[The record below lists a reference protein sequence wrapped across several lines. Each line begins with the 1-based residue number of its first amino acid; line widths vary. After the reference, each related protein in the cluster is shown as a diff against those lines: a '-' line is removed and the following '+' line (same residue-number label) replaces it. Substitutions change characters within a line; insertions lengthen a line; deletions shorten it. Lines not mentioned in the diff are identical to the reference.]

1 MTALPAMRP
10 RPWLALGGLLA
21 LLLPACW
28 PYLAGEL
35 PRTNDTEALV
45 YRAFALL
52 QSLRAGD
59 WLARWAPQLVHGYG
73 YPVFHYFPNLT
84 FYLLAGVHLVS
95 GSSLLAAYRWVMCA
109 AIAAAALGAW
119 QLGRTLWGR
128 DTAGLLAAAAY
139 IYSPYILYT
148 AHVRG
153 GLPELLALAALPWAL
168 ERWIAAASGSRR
180 AMLAGGALYAVMIL
194 SHGGAAL
201 QASAPLALGA
211 VWLGRSAGLWR
222 AVRSVAQCALL
233 GLALAAFQWL
243 PAILEIEYAQVQQGY
258 GATNIR
264 YDLNFIGG
272 ADLFAYPRLPLNG
285 DLLNPPVLRPLG
297 VIALGAALVTL
308 LLRRKDAAAWGL
320 AALAGLCVYLALAQS
335 RWVWD
340 ALPLLQRTLWPWRLL
355 GPAALLLALLAAGVE
370 ASSAGISRWLAP
382 VLLLAIAASALPFM
396 FPPRALLTAPVSSA
410 QLANSEL
417 PPLLIGTT
425 TTAEYLPRWVTALP
439 DSSAQRV
446 ALQNSADPDRL
457 VRAALPPDAS
467 VVHARNGWLRD
478 EYELQAVA
486 PFELVFRQFYFPGW
500 HAELDGRR
508 LPVRVTAP
516 HGLMAVNVP
525 AGNHRLVL
533 QFGGTTV
540 RSVAEALSAAAW
552 LLWVFQVAAN
562 LLVGAARTHAAAAA
576 PPAAGLRRSAAAAAL
591 FAVFYVVLLNVDSP
605 LRRPGLAAGSQP
617 AGMQHALQAD
627 LSGELLLHG
636 YALRGLQLDLYWQ
649 AQRKLGV
656 NYNFNVRLLDAAGML
671 WNSPEIVRPAD
682 WRFIPGTDFWPPAKY
697 VVDSQILQPL
707 AGLPPG
713 EYQMQVVAFRSDTLA
728 ELGTVG
734 LGKFVQSAPAS
745 AQATPAGAL
754 AKFADA
760 RLELQAL
767 QFSRN
772 AAAPGEP
779 VRVDLLWRAAAL
791 LPEQLVVRL
800 ALIGPGAQRAAEWR
814 MPLGALYPAQRWQ
827 PDNLVRDAH
836 ALTLPAALPAGEY
849 QWEVA
854 LESAGAADAKSYRA
868 AQSFGVIELARQFEA
883 PGMQT
888 QLHAQLDGR
897 VLLAGFSAPRGV
909 QPARKPLEVRLIWQC
924 VALLPQHYRVFVHL
938 LNAQGQIVAQSDAEP
953 AGWTRPTTGWLPGEF
968 IVDEH
973 QLQLPAA
980 LPAGSYALQ
989 AGLYDAASGQ
999 RLSGS
1004 SNPAGVVLLQPVQVA
1019 AP

>member
-1 MTALPAMRP
+1 MTAPPAMRP
-10 RPWLALGGLLA
+10 RPWLALGGLLV

-28 PYLAGEL
+28 PYLAGDL

-45 YRAFALL
+45 FRAYALL

-59 WLARWAPQLVHGYG
+59 WLPRWAPQLVHGYG

-84 FYLLAGVHLVS
+84 FYLLAGVHLIS
-95 GSSLLAAYRWVMCA
+95 GSSLLAAYRVVMCA
-109 AIAAAALGAW
+109 ALVAAAMGAW
-119 QLGRTLWGR
+119 QLGRKLWGR
-128 DTAGLLAAAAY
+128 DSAGLLAAAAY
-139 IYSPYILYT
+139 SYSPYILYT

-153 GLPELLALAALPWAL
+153 GLPEVLALAALPWTL

-180 AMLAGGALYAVMIL
+180 ALLGGGALYAAMIL

-201 QASAPLALGA
+201 QASVPLALGA

-222 AVRSVAQCALL
+222 TLRSVAQCALL
-233 GLALAAFQWL
+233 GLLLAAFQWL
-243 PAILEIEYAQVQQGY
+243 PALLEIGYAQVQQGY

-264 YDLNFIGG
+264 YDLNFIGF
-272 ADLFAYPRLPLNG
+272 ADLFTYPRLPLNS

-297 VIALGAALVTL
+297 VVALAAALAAL
-308 LLRRKDAAAWGL
+308 LVRRKQAVAWGL

-355 GPAALLLALLAAGVE
+355 GPAALLLALLAAGLD
-370 ASSAGISRWLAP
+370 SSSVGIRRWLAP
-382 VLLLAIAASALPFM
+382 VLLLAITGSALPFL
-396 FPPRALLTAPVSSA
+396 FPPRASLTAPGSSA

-439 DSSAQRV
+439 DGSAQRL
-446 ALQNSADPDRL
+446 ALQTSADPDRL
-457 VRAALPPDAS
+457 ERAALPPDAS
-467 VVHARNGWLRD
+467 AVHASNGWLRD
-478 EYELQAVA
+478 EYELQAAA
-486 PFELVFRQFYFPGW
+486 PFELRFRQFYFPGW
-500 HAELDGRR
+500 RAALDGQP
-508 LPVRVTAP
+508 LQVRVTAP
-516 HGLMAVNVP
+516 HGLIAVTVP

-533 QFGGTTV
+533 QFGATPV
-540 RSVAEALSAAAW
+540 RAAADALSAAAW
-552 LLWVFQVAAN
+552 LWWLFQVSAG
-562 LLVGAARTHAAAAA
+562 LLVGAARTHNPDAVR
-576 PPAAGLRRSAAAAAL
+576 PAGGLRRSAAAAGL
-591 FAVFYVVLLNVDSP
+591 FAVCFGVLLNVDSP
-605 LRRPGLAAGSQP
+605 VRRPGLAAGSQP

-649 AQRKLGV
+649 AQRRLGV

-671 WNSPEIVRPAD
+671 WNRVEIVRPAD
-682 WRFIPGTDFWPPAKY
+682 WRFIPGTDFWPPEKY
-697 VVDSQILQPL
+697 IVDSQILQPL

-713 EYQMQVVAFRSDTLA
+713 EYQLQVVAFRSDTLA
-728 ELGTVG
+728 ELGAVA
-734 LGKFVQSAPAS
+734 LGKFVQSAPAR
-745 AQATPAGAL
+745 AQAVSAAPL

-760 RLELQAL
+760 RLELRAL
-767 QFSRN
+767 EFSRN

-779 VRVDLLWRAAAL
+779 VRVDLLWRAAGL
-791 LPEQLVVRL
+791 LPEQLGVRL

-814 MPLGALYPAQRWQ
+814 VPLGALYPAARWQ
-827 PDNLVRDAH
+827 PNNLVRDAH
-836 ALTLPAALPAGEY
+836 AITLPAELAAGEY
-849 QWEVA
+849 QWEIAIDPALPAVA
-854 LESAGAADAKSYRA
+854 QNYRTAQLFTVLKLE
-868 AQSFGVIELARQFEA
+868 RQFAA
-883 PGMQT
+883 PAMQT
-888 QLHAQLDGR
+888 RLQAQLDGR
-897 VLLAGFSAPRGV
+897 VLLAGFTV
-909 QPARKPLEVRLIWQC
+909 QPGAQSAAAPLDVRLVWQC
-924 VALLPQHYRVFVHL
+924 VAALPQHYRVFVHL
-938 LNAQGQIVAQSDAEP
+938 LNAQGQLVAQSDAEP

-968 IVDEH
+968 VVDAH

-980 LPAGSYALQ
+980 LAAGSYTLQ

-1004 SNPAGVVLLQPVQVA
+1004 SNPAGVVLLQAVQVA